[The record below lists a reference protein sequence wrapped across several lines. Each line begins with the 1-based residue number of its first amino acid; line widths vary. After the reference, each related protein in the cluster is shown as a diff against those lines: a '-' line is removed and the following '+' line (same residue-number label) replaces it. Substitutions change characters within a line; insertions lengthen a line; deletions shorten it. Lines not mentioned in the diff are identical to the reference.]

1 MPETSE
7 ATERALHGKRVMAH
21 LLELAHARA
30 QRDEP
35 AGASVDAGG
44 ALELPFADFM
54 DAALYAPG
62 LGYYSAGQHKFGAS
76 GDFVTAPELTPL
88 FGRTLAHGLRD
99 AIDQGVLELGAGSGA
114 LAASILEAR
123 PGLIYRILELSP
135 ELEARQRDRLAPA
148 PVEWLRTLP
157 ERIDGVVIAN
167 EVLDAIP
174 CDVVRHAEGRYWQA
188 VVALE
193 NGRLMRELRW
203 RPIEQSEQAEL
214 AELARTRLPAI
225 EGYTSEVNPRA
236 EALVRS
242 VCERLGEAV
251 AVFIDYGF
259 PRREYYH
266 PDRSAGTLACHRRHQ
281 VHFDPLAAPGLE
293 DITAHIDFT
302 AMAEAAVDAGAEVVC
317 YASQG
322 RALLA
327 LGLVDQI
334 AAAGQ
339 DALDARAHAQ
349 MLSAV
354 HRLTAPSEMGE
365 LFKVLIV
372 GRGAVARILA
382 ERLASVDQ
390 SHRL

>member
-1 MPETSE
+1 
-7 ATERALHGKRVMAH
+7 MAH
-21 LLELAHARA
+21 LFELARARA
-30 QRDEP
+30 GVG
-35 AGASVDAGG
+35 AGASVAAGS

-62 LGYYSAGQHKFGAS
+62 VGYYSAGLHKFGAQ

-88 FGRTLAHGLRD
+88 FGRTLAHGLHE
-99 AIDQGVLELGAGSGA
+99 AIARGVLELGAGSGA
-114 LAASILEAR
+114 LAASILAAAAGT
-123 PGLIYRILELSP
+123 PYRILELSA
-135 ELEARQRDRLAPA
+135 ELEARQRERLAPA
-148 PVEWLRTLP
+148 PVEWLRALP
-157 ERIDGVVIAN
+157 ERIDGAVIAN

-188 VVALE
+188 VVAFE
-193 NGRLMRELRW
+193 DGRLVPELRW
-203 RPIEQSEQAEL
+203 RPIAPSGQAEL
-214 AELARTRLPAI
+214 AALAGARVPAI

-242 VCERLGEAV
+242 ICERLGEAV

-266 PDRSAGTLACHRRHQ
+266 PDRSGGTLACHRGHQ

-293 DITAHIDFT
+293 DITAHVDFT
-302 AMAEAAVDAGAEVVC
+302 AMAEAAADAGAEVVC

-322 RALLA
+322 RLLLA

-334 AAAGQ
+334 AAVKP
-339 DALDARAHAQ
+339 DALDARARTQ

-372 GRGAVARILA
+372 GRGAVARMLA

>member
-1 MPETSE
+1 
-7 ATERALHGKRVMAH
+7 MAH
-21 LLELAHARA
+21 LLELARARA
-30 QRDEP
+30 QRGER

-44 ALELPFADFM
+44 ALKLPFADFM

-62 LGYYSAGQHKFGAS
+62 LGYYSAGLHKFGAQ

-88 FGRTLAHGLRD
+88 FGRALAHGLRD

-123 PGLIYRILELSP
+123 PGVTYRILELSP

-148 PVEWLRTLP
+148 RVEWLRTLP

-167 EVLDAIP
+167 EVLDALP
-174 CDVVRHAEGRYWQA
+174 CEVLRHAAGQYWQA
-188 VVALE
+188 MVAFE
-193 NGRLMRELRW
+193 RDRLIGELRW
-203 RPIEQSEQAEL
+203 RPIPDAQL
-214 AELARTRLPAI
+214 AQLARERIPPI

-236 EALVRS
+236 EALVRAI
-242 VCERLGEAV
+242 CERLGEAM

-266 PDRSAGTLACHRRHQ
+266 PDRASGTLACHRGHR

-293 DITAHIDFT
+293 DITAHVDFT
-302 AMAEAAVDAGAEVVC
+302 AMAEAAVEAGTEVVC

-322 RALLA
+322 RLLLA
-327 LGLVDQI
+327 LGLLDQI
-334 AAAGQ
+334 ARSAEAAG
-339 DALDARAHAQ
+339 DERARTQ
-349 MLSAV
+349 MRSAV

-372 GRGAVARILA
+372 GRGVIAREFA